1 MQNFPIQQKNA
12 TIITPSSSHQ
22 RGRISIMINS
32 FLFFGIAAFAAGFQ
46 SHAQA
51 RSSALQLELP
61 SVQGWKIEAVKR
73 LSSISCSARQNEE
86 NGQKMTLLA
95 DTGKYREGVWFLE
108 IISRNH
114 HLQPGTKEAVAYLN
128 LDGKQIITGKAI
140 AIGDGKQISNVRFE
154 FPAIDAYIKDI
165 NTAQVVAVQTQDLS
179 PLMLESLSPIIT
191 RIENCQQESLNLDFW
206 KDAKL
211 VCN

>member
-1 MQNFPIQQKNA
+1 MQNFPVQQKNA
-12 TIITPSSSHQ
+12 TIIPSSSAHQ
-22 RGRISIMINS
+22 RGRISILINS
-32 FLFFGIAAFAAGFQ
+32 FLFFGIAVFATGFQ

-61 SVQGWKIEAVKR
+61 SVQGWKIEAIQR

-108 IISRNH
+108 ITSRNH
-114 HLQPGTKEAVAYLN
+114 HFQPGTKEAVAYLT
-128 LDGKQIITGKAI
+128 LDGKQVITGKAL
-140 AIGDGKQISNVRFE
+140 AIGDGKHISNVRFE
-154 FPAIDAYIKDI
+154 FPAIDAYVKDI
-165 NTAQVVAVQTQDLS
+165 NTAQVIEVQTQDLS
-179 PLMLESLSPIIT
+179 PLMLEPLSPIIS
-191 RIENCQQESLNLDFW
+191 RIENCQQESLNPDFW